1 MEVDEVVNMVV
12 EEEEKY
18 EAGLVNQPM
27 LEDNT
32 SIVVEKSPDHHAALS
47 CGQQIEEC

>member
-1 MEVDEVVNMVV
+1 MVV
-12 EEEEKY
+12 EEEEKH

-32 SIVVEKSPDHHAALS
+32 SIVVEKSPVHHAALS